1 MEQVFYFQTDS
12 KNMADDGWYGS
23 VDPVVVLFF

>member
-12 KNMADDGWYGS
+12 NMADDGWYGS
-23 VDPVVVLFF
+23 VDPAVVLFF